1 MIVLSLNIEIAS
13 FTSFYSKY
21 QIEGIRE
28 LVEKELVNKT
38 LSDQLLI
45 KSYDYEADDNIGK
58 DLLITKRKGKRLNSI
73 HLEQQQLQ
81 QPTENESD

>member
-1 MIVLSLNIEIAS
+1 VIVLSLNIEIAS

-45 KSYDYEADDNIGK
+45 KSYDYEAVYGTAKPVGSACISEHHDATNISRIIAT
-58 DLLITKRKGKRLNSI
+58 L
-73 HLEQQQLQ
+73 
-81 QPTENESD
+81 